1 MGLTKS
7 LTKHIIKP
15 VGFRQVFYF
24 RKRFIMKKKI
34 TLYSEFVYAFAILIL
49 SFSVAMVS
57 AADLGLS
64 MIVAPAYI
72 LSQKLGFLTFGQS
85 EYVVQAILFIIF
97 CILVKKIKPIYFA
110 SFLNCVVYGAAL
122 DIWRTVVPVF
132 NPEITPPGS
141 MAMPIRIAF
150 FISSALI
157 TAFSIALFFRVYLYP
172 QVYDFFVKGITE
184 HFKIDQTKFKTGF
197 DMSCLAVSVIMTLV
211 FFKGFVGIG
220 VGTIILALVNGS
232 LIGACGKI
240 IDKVFDIKPLFPKLA
255 KKFEI

>member
-1 MGLTKS
+1 VGLTKS

-34 TLYSEFVYAFAILIL
+34 TLYSEFVYIFAILIL

-72 LSQKLGFLTFGQS
+72 LSQKLQFLTFGQS
-85 EYVVQAILFIIF
+85 EYVVQAILFIVF
-97 CILVKKIKPIYFA
+97 CILLKRVKLVYFA
-110 SFLNCVVYGAAL
+110 SFLNCIIYGAVL
-122 DIWRTVVPVF
+122 DLWRTIIPIF
-132 NPEITPPGS
+132 NPSITEPGS
-141 MAMPIRIAF
+141 MSMPIRITF
-150 FISSALI
+150 FVASALI

-184 HFKIDQTKFKTGF
+184 HFNLNQTKFKYTV
-197 DMSCLAVSVIMTLV
+197 M
-211 FFKGFVGIG
+211 
-220 VGTIILALVNGS
+220 
-232 LIGACGKI
+232 
-240 IDKVFDIKPLFPKLA
+240 KPLTDLA
-255 KKFEI
+255 FVW